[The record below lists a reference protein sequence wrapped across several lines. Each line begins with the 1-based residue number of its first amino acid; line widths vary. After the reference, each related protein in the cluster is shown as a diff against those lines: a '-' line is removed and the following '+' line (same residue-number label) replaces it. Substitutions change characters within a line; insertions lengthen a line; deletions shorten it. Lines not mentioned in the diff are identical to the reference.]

1 MMWAVSR
8 LKYIKHLFLTVIFNL
23 WTGYV
28 FAWQSPYPSHTRV
41 IINQHN
47 SMSGELMLHNP
58 GGRVWLAQSWLEDE
72 KGIISG
78 TVLPSLVRLE
88 QQFSNKIRIT
98 PYVNLMQGNT
108 EKILWLNVKF
118 IPTTNKNDDNKLVI
132 PIIYKMKVFI
142 RPKRLSNEENKVSL
156 NCLKLN
162 EKWILINNSRYYLSL
177 VRIFSNEGGWGT
189 QSPLIL
195 APLQRYDLDVIRTD
209 GKYYF
214 EYINDLGETKA
225 GDFICH

>member
-1 MMWAVSR
+1 M
-8 LKYIKHLFLTVIFNL
+8 
-23 WTGYV
+23 
-28 FAWQSPYPSHTRV
+28 
-41 IINQHN
+41 
-47 SMSGELMLHNP
+47 
-58 GGRVWLAQSWLEDE
+58 
-72 KGIISG
+72 
-78 TVLPSLVRLE
+78 
-88 QQFSNKIRIT
+88 
-98 PYVNLMQGNT
+98 
-108 EKILWLNVKF
+108 
-118 IPTTNKNDDNKLVI
+118 
-132 PIIYKMKVFI
+132 
-142 RPKRLSNEENKVSL
+142 SL